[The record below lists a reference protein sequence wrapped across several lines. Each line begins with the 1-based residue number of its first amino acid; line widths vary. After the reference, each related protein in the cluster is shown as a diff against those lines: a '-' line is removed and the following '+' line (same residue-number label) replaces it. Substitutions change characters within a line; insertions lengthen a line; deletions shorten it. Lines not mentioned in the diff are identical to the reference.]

1 MFLLRKT
8 SNDNMGIPCYNSL
21 FNDIIKITINKSL
34 FIYTAY
40 LKIII
45 PLFPAD
51 PVDDVLLLELPSAP
65 PPAFP

>member
-1 MFLLRKT
+1 M
-8 SNDNMGIPCYNSL
+8 DIPCYNSL

-45 PLFPAD
+45 PLFPAL
-51 PVDDVLLLELPSAP
+51 PVVD
-65 PPAFP
+65 